1 MKTLLFIIAA
11 VIAMCSVSSCSFHR
25 QSTIKGKA
33 VIITVDTT
41 VVDHEGYF
49 LIKSK

>member
-1 MKTLLFIIAA
+1 MKALLFIIAA
-11 VIAMCSVSSCSFHR
+11 VIAMCSASSCSFQR

-41 VVDHEGYF
+41 VIDHAGHF
-49 LIKSK
+49 IIKSK